1 MFRIKKKYQI
11 FWKKETPSFQILQ
24 TRSYPKDHLFRT
36 PEEKIIFP
44 VLFFFFE
51 KDHLSFILSK
61 EKIIFLLKRNII
73 FPDNTKK
80 IIFQRNFFGKTI
92 ISKHLEKENTVF
104 CAVNIVKSAKG
115 VEFVQIAV
123 FRIIYFTDYVEK
135 PEQF

>member
-1 MFRIKKKYQI
+1 M
-11 FWKKETPSFQILQ
+11 
-24 TRSYPKDHLFRT
+24 
-36 PEEKIIFP
+36 
-44 VLFFFFE
+44 
-51 KDHLSFILSK
+51 
-61 EKIIFLLKRNII
+61 LKRNII
-73 FPDNTKK
+73 FPDNTKQ